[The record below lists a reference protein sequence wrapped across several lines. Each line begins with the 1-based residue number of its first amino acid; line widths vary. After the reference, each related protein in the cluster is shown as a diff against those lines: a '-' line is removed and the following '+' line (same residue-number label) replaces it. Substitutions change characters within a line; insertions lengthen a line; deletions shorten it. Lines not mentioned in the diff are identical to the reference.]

1 MLGYDVCDP
10 ILEKKKKVLQ
20 LSVAFSSQVTE
31 KWLAIACKYSEYVC
45 AFVLN
50 CFFSNDTICS

>member
-1 MLGYDVCDP
+1 MIRVTAF
-10 ILEKKKKVLQ
+10 KKKKVLQ

-31 KWLAIACKYSEYVC
+31 KWLTITPKYSEYVC

-50 CFFSNDTICS
+50 CFFSNDIVCY